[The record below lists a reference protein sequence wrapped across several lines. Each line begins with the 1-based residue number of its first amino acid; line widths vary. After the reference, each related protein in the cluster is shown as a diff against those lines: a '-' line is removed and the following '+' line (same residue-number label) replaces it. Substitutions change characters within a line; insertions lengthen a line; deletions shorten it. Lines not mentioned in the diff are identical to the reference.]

1 VLDAPKPRLFKMNA
15 HYLYAFCLLFFFLK
29 YIHTFFSLILFDI
42 VILDIVLCQL
52 LPRFLRIMY
61 AADKRD

>member
-1 VLDAPKPRLFKMNA
+1 MLITCTLFA
-15 HYLYAFCLLFFFLK
+15 YCFFFLK

-42 VILDIVLCQL
+42 VIREIVLCQL